1 MSFGAMFWLSHGK
14 FKSSPLFCS
23 LLFVSCF
30 SVLRVALFRFC
41 CSPSHVYKLNSNMVV
56 EWFCFLLPCPWV
68 RGMSIGSV
76 AWLLLIPFDCM
87 PGLVVGIWLFQILGI
102 WLLKVTEACW
112 WYSPPLL
119 LSASRPTCPEFYF
132 ICSIEILLILSARLW
147 VLCGLVG
154 VYTVSVSN

>member
-1 MSFGAMFWLSHGK
+1 MSFDPLPPLFRYVDASVVANPPWLMSFGAMFWLSHGK

-68 RGMSIGSV
+68 RGMLIGSV
-76 AWLLLIPFDCM
+76 AWLLWLYAWISSWYLVISDFGNLIVDGNGSLLMVFPSPALLYFTSCLSWILFYMFD
-87 PGLVVGIWLFQILGI
+87 WNF
-102 WLLKVTEACW
+102 AH
-112 WYSPPLL
+112 S
-119 LSASRPTCPEFYF
+119 
-132 ICSIEILLILSARLW
+132 
-147 VLCGLVG
+147 
-154 VYTVSVSN
+154 